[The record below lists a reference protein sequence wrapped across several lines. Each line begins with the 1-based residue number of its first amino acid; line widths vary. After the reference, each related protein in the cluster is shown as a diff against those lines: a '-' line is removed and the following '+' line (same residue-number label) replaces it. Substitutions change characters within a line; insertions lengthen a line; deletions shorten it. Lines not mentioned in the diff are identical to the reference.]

1 MSDITNDI
9 IEKIIDIEKR
19 ANDIV
24 SVADEKKK
32 SFDLEVEQEI
42 KKIDDEYMARANA
55 KVKQIAQLETSH
67 ASESEAK
74 SQQYLNQKK
83 AELKQFYDK
92 NKQVWLENL
101 FEQITK

>member
-24 SVADEKKK
+24 SIADEKKK
-32 SFDLEVEQEI
+32 SFNYEVEQEI
-42 KKIDDEYMARANA
+42 KKIDDEYMAKANA

-74 SQQYLNQKK
+74 SQQYLNEKK

-101 FEQITK
+101 FEQIIK

>member
-24 SVADEKKK
+24 SIADEKKK
-32 SFDLEVEQEI
+32 SFNYEVEQEI
-42 KKIDDEYMARANA
+42 KKIDDEYMAKANA

-74 SQQYLNQKK
+74 SQQYLNEKK

>member
-74 SQQYLNQKK
+74 SNRYGSKIYLNRLQS
-83 AELKQFYDK
+83 
-92 NKQVWLENL
+92 NR
-101 FEQITK
+101 

>member
-24 SVADEKKK
+24 SIADEKKK
-32 SFDLEVEQEI
+32 SFNFEVEQEI
-42 KKIDDEYMARANA
+42 KKIDDEYMAKANA

-74 SQQYLNQKK
+74 SQQYLNEKK

-101 FEQITK
+101 FEQIIK